1 MMIITI
7 VSIAIAMV
15 AVISAADIDLPN
27 VNPSGQTVSV
37 NGEYTATTEP
47 TEATIVIGFENEADT
62 AAAAQKENS
71 DEMANV
77 LVALRKAGLSDDD
90 FKTLNYNLW
99 DRPVCETGYYGRDD
113 SDCESTYHA
122 SHTLEVTTDKL
133 DLVGIYLDAA
143 IEGGANNI
151 HNVRF
156 SVSEEEQNELKA
168 DALEKATRDART
180 KADALAAG
188 MGLKVYRVISIS
200 DSSWD
205 YGVHRMAYAEIEE
218 ASAVAGGVHADTQ
231 ILAGDVEV
239 SARVY
244 AEFELA

>member
-1 MMIITI
+1 MIITI

-37 NGEYTATTEP
+37 NGEYTATSEP

-77 LVALRKAGLSDDD
+77 LVALRNAGLSDDD

-99 DRPVCETGYYGRDD
+99 DRNDCDYRYGYEDD
-113 SDCESTYHA
+113 CDSTTYHA

-133 DLVGIYLDAA
+133 DLVGVYLDAA

-156 SVSEEEQNELKA
+156 SLTEEEQNNLKA
-168 DALEKATRDART
+168 EALEKATRDART
-180 KADALAAG
+180 KAEALAAG

-205 YGVHRMAYAEIEE
+205 FGVHKMAYADIEE
-218 ASAVAGGVHADTQ
+218 AAVATAGGVHADTQ